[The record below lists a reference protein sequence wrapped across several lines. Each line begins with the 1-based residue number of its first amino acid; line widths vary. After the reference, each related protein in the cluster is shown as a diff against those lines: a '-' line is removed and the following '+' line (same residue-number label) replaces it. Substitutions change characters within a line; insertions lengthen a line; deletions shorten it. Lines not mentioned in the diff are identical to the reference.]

1 MSHFVQAASLTFSP
15 TFKANMVYRLF
26 LRSLVCFSALAAMP
40 GVPLRAEIRVAPAVH
55 AQHDGVTLDAY
66 SGNDRVTF
74 CFSAEKDVK
83 IASEYGVQFKVPHG
97 QAKLWNEPLPKLV
110 AGSEPYFDL
119 PVRFDLKTRGVGRQ
133 RQVSIDLGVCVSTKY
148 CTPVTFQI
156 TIPAR
161 SAASE
166 AAICANQL
174 TR

>member
-1 MSHFVQAASLTFSP
+1 
-15 TFKANMVYRLF
+15 MVYRPF
-26 LRSLVCFSALAAMP
+26 LLSLVCLSALAAMP
-40 GVPLRAEIRVAPAVH
+40 GVPLRAGVRIAADVH

-83 IASEYGVQFKVPHG
+83 IASEYGVQFKVPRG
-97 QAKLWNEPLPKLV
+97 EAKLWNESLPKLV

-119 PVRFDLKTRGVGRQ
+119 PVRIDLKTRGVPHK

-156 TIPAR
+156 VIPTR
-161 SAASE
+161 SAANE
-166 AAICANQL
+166 AAVCAN
-174 TR
+174 